1 MKVLI
6 AGGGT
11 AGHINPGLAIA
22 KKIIEKNNDA
32 EIIFVGTQRGMETKL
47 VPREGFELRL
57 IRVRG
62 FRRKLTLD
70 TVKAVRDLFLGIMD
84 ARKIIKKEKPD
95 LVIGTGGYVCGP
107 VLYQAA
113 KMGIPTLIHEQNA
126 FPGVTNKILS
136 RYVDKVAISFKEAEQ
151 FFKTPKKIVLTGNP
165 VRKELINVD
174 RSQSRAKD
182 NRNRENVVIF
192 GGSLGAQKINSTVV
206 EMLKNHYK
214 SSDFSLTF
222 ATGNNQFDSVSEEL
236 KDTGFENVKVVP
248 YIYDVVN
255 TYGSADLIV
264 CRAGAIT
271 SSEMTAMGIPCIMIP
286 SPNVTANHQEHNAR
300 ALEKNGACVVILE
313 KELSAEVLY
322 EQIIKLLTDS
332 EYLGKM
338 AKSSRKMGITD
349 ATDKIYD
356 IICELKNKKNH

>member
-22 KKIIEKNNDA
+22 KKIIEKNDDA
-32 EIIFVGTQRGMETKL
+32 KVIFVGTQRGMETKL

-62 FRRKLTLD
+62 FKRKLSMD

-84 ARKIIKKEKPD
+84 ARKIIKKERPD
-95 LVIGTGGYVCGP
+95 IVIGTGGYVCGP

-126 FPGVTNKILS
+126 YPGVTNKILS
-136 RYVDKVAISFKEAEQ
+136 RYVDKVAISFKEAEKY
-151 FFKTPKKIVLTGNP
+151 FKTPKKLVLTGNP
-165 VRKELINVD
+165 VRKEMINVD
-174 RSQSRAKD
+174 RNQ
-182 NRNRENVVIF
+182 NRSKADKRSMLGHVVIF

-206 EMLKNHYK
+206 DMLKNFYNE
-214 SSDFSLTF
+214 DFSLTF
-222 ATGNNQFDSVSEEL
+222 ATGNNQYERISDEL
-236 KDTGFENVKVVP
+236 KNLKFNNVEVVP
-248 YIYDVVN
+248 YIYDAAR
-255 TYGSADLIV
+255 TYGIADLIV

-271 SSEMTAMGIPCIMIP
+271 SSEMTVMGIPCIMIP
-286 SPNVTANHQEHNAR
+286 SPNVTANHQEYNAR
-300 ALEKNGACVVILE
+300 ALEKQGASVVILE
-313 KELSAEVLY
+313 KELSAQVLF
-322 EQIIKLLTDS
+322 EQIKKLLSDT

-338 AKSSRKMGITD
+338 SKNSRKMGITD
-349 ATDKIYD
+349 ATDKIYE
-356 IICELKNKKNH
+356 IITELLKPK